1 MFKGKIIYIYFQN
14 INKKAFKHK
23 NLNYKK
29 VGDTYYNVFEGL
41 FIENN
46 LKFYV

>member
-14 INKKAFKHK
+14 INKKKGFKRK

-29 VGDTYYNVFEGL
+29 MGDTYCNGFGG
-41 FIENN
+41 
-46 LKFYV
+46 

>member
-14 INKKAFKHK
+14 TNKKAFKHK

-29 VGDTYYNVFEGL
+29 MGYTYCNGFEG
-41 FIENN
+41 
-46 LKFYV
+46 